1 MSTDLSNFFYF
12 FILKYIYWLKL
23 QRQNIEIMQSAIK
36 KIRKNS
42 CLSQPQNRTRYFI
55 QSVNK
60 RNINNGSN
68 RFEDQIA

>member
-1 MSTDLSNFFYF
+1 MSTDLSKFFYF
-12 FILKYIYWLKL
+12 LILKYIYWLKL

-36 KIRKNS
+36 KIGKNS